1 MDSAASLAMRGKG
14 NGSEDQ
20 MAVSLSGIVMQYPGT
35 RALDDVSVDF
45 RFDEVHGLIGENG
58 AGKTT
63 LVSVLAGSKL
73 PTAGK
78 ITIDGRQ
85 AVLHSAGD
93 ALRKGIAH
101 VSQEGCLVPG
111 LSCAQNILLGDE
123 PRNALGIINKRELS
137 SRAAALLEKWFP
149 EVSIDLDM
157 TIDSLPMADQKVIEI
172 VRALRGDIRLLILD
186 EPTATLPAREK
197 ENLWRIIKT
206 LPARGVGIVLIS
218 HFLSE
223 VKALS
228 DRITV
233 LRDGRHVSTLASVE
247 ASEAQLVDLM
257 LQRAGGAGTGT
268 AAAQVT
274 RTIGDAV
281 LELEEWKAGAV
292 EVDRFAIRSGEIV
305 GLIGLTGAG
314 HFGFARSIYTGEG
327 VVRGETRYKGQSL
340 RSVNARDMQKRGV
353 AFIPDQR
360 MENAL
365 VADWD
370 VRENLAMVHPQ
381 HATFGST
388 GVLSPRK
395 EVHEANEIMSL
406 LNIKAHS
413 SAQMIKDL
421 SGGNKQKVSIGKWLY
436 GAGERYSLMIF
447 IEPTEGVDIGAK
459 REIHGHL
466 KRLAAQGAAIIV
478 TSSDLMEIA
487 DISDRVIPFVGG
499 RAHPIIERAD
509 FSEIRFISAMAG
521 VIQ

>member
-1 MDSAASLAMRGKG
+1 MRGKG

-111 LSCAQNILLGDE
+111 LSAAQNILLGDE

-370 VRENLAMVHPQ
+370 VRENLATVHPQ

>member
-1 MDSAASLAMRGKG
+1 
-14 NGSEDQ
+14 
-20 MAVSLSGIVMQYPGT
+20 MAVSLSGIVMPYPGT

-197 ENLWRIIKT
+197 ENLWRRIIKT

>member
-1 MDSAASLAMRGKG
+1 MRGKG

-111 LSCAQNILLGDE
+111 LSAPQNILLGDE

>member
-1 MDSAASLAMRGKG
+1 MT
-14 NGSEDQ
+14 
-20 MAVSLSGIVMQYPGT
+20 VSLSGIVMQYPGT
-35 RALDDVSVDF
+35 RALDNVSVDF

-63 LVSVLAGSKL
+63 LVSILGGSRQPTSGGITIAGS
-73 PTAGK
+73 A
-78 ITIDGRQ
+78 

-111 LSCAQNILLGDE
+111 LSAAQNILLGNE
-123 PRNALGIINKRELS
+123 PRNALGIVRRRQLRQRAGELV
-137 SRAAALLEKWFP
+137 SRWFP
-149 EVSIDLDM
+149 EASIDLDRPVD
-157 TIDSLPMADQKVIEI
+157 TLPMADQKVIEI

-223 VKALS
+223 IKALS

-233 LRDGRHVSTLASVE
+233 LRDGRHIATLPAAE
-247 ASEAQLVDLM
+247 ATEAQLVDFM
-257 LQRAGGAGTGT
+257 LQRAGKSSAPT
-268 AAAQVT
+268 AAAGAE
-274 RTIGDAV
+274 RRIGQAV
-281 LELEEWKAGAV
+281 LELTDWTVGGV
-292 EVDRFAIRSGEIV
+292 QIDRFSIRSGEII

-327 VVRGETRYKGQSL
+327 LVGGTTRFDGAMLKSIDA
-340 RSVNARDMQKRGV
+340 RSMKRRGV

-360 MENAL
+360 MENSL

-370 VRENLAMVHPQ
+370 VRENLAMVHPRRGA
-381 HATFGST
+381 HGGT
-388 GVLSPRK
+388 GVLSLRK
-395 EVHEANEIMSL
+395 EVREAGQVMSL

-413 SAQMIKDL
+413 SAQLVKDL

-436 GAGERYSLMIF
+436 GAGASYRLMIF
-447 IEPTEGVDIGAK
+447 VEPTEGVDIGAK
-459 REIHGHL
+459 REIHNQL
-466 KRLAAQGAAIIV
+466 KRLAGAGAAVIV

-487 DISDRVIPFVGG
+487 DIADRVIPFVSGQAG
-499 RAHPIIERAD
+499 AVIERAD
-509 FSEIRFISAMAG
+509 FSEQRFISAMAG
-521 VIQ
+521 VNP

>member
-1 MDSAASLAMRGKG
+1 
-14 NGSEDQ
+14 

>member
-1 MDSAASLAMRGKG
+1 MT
-14 NGSEDQ
+14 
-20 MAVSLSGIVMQYPGT
+20 VSLSGIVMQYPGT
-35 RALDDVSVDF
+35 RALDDVSVAF

-63 LVSVLAGSKL
+63 LVSILAGSKK

-78 ITIDGRQ
+78 VTIDGKE

-111 LSCAQNILLGDE
+111 LSAAQNILLGDE
-123 PRNALGIINKRELS
+123 PRNALGIINKRELGR
-137 SRAAALLEKWFP
+137 RAAALLDKWFP
-149 EVSIDLDM
+149 EVSIDLDL

-197 ENLWRIIKT
+197 ENLWRIIRT

-223 VKALS
+223 IKALS
-228 DRITV
+228 DRVTV
-233 LRDGRHVSTLASVE
+233 LRDGRHISTLAAAE
-247 ASEAQLVDLM
+247 ATEAQLVDLM
-257 LQRAGGAGTGT
+257 LQRSGKTGASG
-268 AAAQVT
+268 AAERLA
-274 RTIGDAV
+274 RTIGDTV
-281 LELEEWKAGAV
+281 LELEEWKVGAI
-292 EVDRFAIRSGEIV
+292 EVDRFAIRSGEII

-327 VVRGETRYKGQSL
+327 MVRGTTRFKGQSL
-340 RSVNARDMQKRGV
+340 KSINARGMQKRGV
-353 AFIPDQR
+353 AFVPDQR
-360 MENAL
+360 MENSL

-370 VRENLAMVHPQ
+370 VRENLAMVHPK
-381 HATFGST
+381 HGTFGST

-395 EVHEANEIMSL
+395 EVRGANEIMSL

-436 GAGERYSLMIF
+436 GADERYSLMIF

-509 FSEIRFISAMAG
+509 FSEVRFISAMAG